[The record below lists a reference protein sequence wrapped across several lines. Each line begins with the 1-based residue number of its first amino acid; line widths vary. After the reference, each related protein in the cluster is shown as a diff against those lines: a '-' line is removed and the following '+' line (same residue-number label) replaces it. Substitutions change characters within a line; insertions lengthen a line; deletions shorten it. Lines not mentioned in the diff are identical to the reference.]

1 MIIYKDISGKIEREI
16 VDALALITEIA
27 HQLEIPFFLVG
38 AKARDIFF
46 SAIHDIKTTRASL
59 DIDIGISVNS
69 WDDVTRLIDAML
81 STGQF
86 ETVNKI
92 GSRFKHKNGALVDIV
107 PFGKIENPP
116 ASIQWPTGDHAIMS
130 TIGFSEAFE
139 NSMTIRLRNDPTL
152 DVQICTPSAMVL
164 LKLIAWD
171 EKYPNRSK
179 DAQDIQYILEKYID
193 VDDSRLYEEDID
205 LLTEDDFDYGRA
217 GARIIGRDIAKIAE
231 KDTMTAIT
239 EILERETGAD
249 SNLKLI
255 VDMNTG
261 RRDLEGQYQASR
273 ALLNQLKRGLTE
285 SVKKE
290 N

>member
-1 MIIYKDISGKIEREI
+1 M
-16 VDALALITEIA
+16 
-27 HQLEIPFFLVG
+27 
-38 AKARDIFF
+38 
-46 SAIHDIKTTRASL
+46 
-59 DIDIGISVNS
+59 
-69 WDDVTRLIDAML
+69 
-81 STGQF
+81 
-86 ETVNKI
+86 
-92 GSRFKHKNGALVDIV
+92 
-107 PFGKIENPP
+107 
-116 ASIQWPTGDHAIMS
+116 
-130 TIGFSEAFE
+130 
-139 NSMTIRLRNDPTL
+139 
-152 DVQICTPSAMVL
+152 
-164 LKLIAWD
+164 
-171 EKYPNRSK
+171 
-179 DAQDIQYILEKYID
+179 
-193 VDDSRLYEEDID
+193 
-205 LLTEDDFDYGRA
+205 TEDDFDYGRA